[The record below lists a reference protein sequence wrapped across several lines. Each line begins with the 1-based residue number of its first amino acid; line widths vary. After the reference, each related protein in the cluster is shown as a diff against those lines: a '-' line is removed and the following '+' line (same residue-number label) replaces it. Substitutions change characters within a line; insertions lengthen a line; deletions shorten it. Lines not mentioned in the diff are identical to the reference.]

1 MQYEVDDY
9 ILEYIKDEGKYY
21 ISFKDSANRDCKIEI
36 NKEIFE
42 IYRES
47 KSAYI
52 KIKNEKTR
60 YLEQSELS
68 ENDIFNRSF
77 NKKENV
83 EDTVVRK
90 ILLDELK
97 KAKEELTEVQMK
109 RIELHIVNK
118 VGITDLAR
126 MENVR
131 RKQIDKSIELGL
143 KKLKNF
149 FNK

>member
-1 MQYEVDDY
+1 MLYC
-9 ILEYIKDEGKYY
+9 
-21 ISFKDSANRDCKIEI
+21 SFA
-36 NKEIFE
+36 
-42 IYRES
+42 
-47 KSAYI
+47 I